1 MILGL
6 LRGWPLQTALDRAQ
20 AFASAIVGRRG
31 ATVRDPG
38 FYAPFTDR
46 F

>member
-6 LRGWPLQTALDRAQ
+6 LRGWPLQSALDRAQ

-31 ATVRDPG
+31 ATVRDPA
-38 FYAPFTDR
+38 FYAPFADR